1 MNPATNPYQRLEQ
14 LELTLPSAA
23 TPAAAFV
30 MAVQTGNL
38 VFVSGHI
45 ARRDGQAWVGQLGR
59 DMTTEQAKPAA
70 RAAALDLLA
79 TLHAFTGDLRRVR
92 RIVKALCL
100 VNSAPSFTEQHLV
113 ANGCSELLRD
123 VFGDRGQ
130 HARSAFGVAQLP
142 FGACVEVELVVE
154 VD

>member
-1 MNPATNPYQRLEQ
+1 MNPYQRLEQ
-14 LELTLPSAA
+14 LQLKLPVAG

-45 ARRDGQAWVGQLGR
+45 SRRDGKPWTGQLGK
-59 DMTTEQAKPAA
+59 DITTDEGKLAA
-70 RAAALDLLA
+70 RSVALDLLA
-79 TLHAFTGDLRRVR
+79 TLHAFTGDLSRVR

-100 VNSAPSFTEQHLV
+100 VNSTPSFTDQHLV

-123 VFGDRGQ
+123 VFAERGQ

-142 FGACVEVELVVE
+142 LGACVEVELVVE
-154 VD
+154 VDQPG